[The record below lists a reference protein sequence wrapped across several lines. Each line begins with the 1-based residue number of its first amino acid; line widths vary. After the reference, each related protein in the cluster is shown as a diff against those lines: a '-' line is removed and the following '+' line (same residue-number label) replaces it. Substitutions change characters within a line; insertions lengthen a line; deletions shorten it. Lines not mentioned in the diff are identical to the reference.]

1 MKADLLFTGSELL
14 TGLVENTNAG
24 YLSRRLGG
32 AGIQVREQRVLP
44 DDLQAIAA
52 AMERSLRLSDVVI
65 VTGGLGPTDD
75 DLTREAAAYCLR
87 RKLRPDAR
95 QMQILEFFFQE
106 RGLEMPEANRKQ
118 ALVIE
123 GSTPLDNPRG
133 TAPGALI
140 ETGGKLLF
148 LLPGPPLEMQPMFE
162 EAVLPLLRGRARD
175 DFFLVKTLKCT
186 GLGESQLA
194 AAVKDLGRWDN
205 PSLSLAARGMEVH
218 LQLKAHG
225 APAAVEELIAAASHR
240 LRRALRDYLYGE
252 DEDTLAAVVSRLLI
266 ESGQTLALAESC
278 SGGLLADMITDVPG
292 SSRFFKGG
300 LVAYSLAA
308 KEASLGLDR
317 TFLEREGA
325 VSEWTARAMASAAR
339 RKLDATI
346 GVGITGVAGPDT
358 DPDGRPLGL
367 VYIAIDNKDRVSCRE
382 MHFRGIR
389 RTVKIRAAQAALTM
403 LWRRVRPEV

>member
-1 MKADLLFTGSELL
+1 MTF
-14 TGLVENTNAG
+14 
-24 YLSRRLGG
+24 LS
-32 AGIQVREQRVLP
+32 QN
-44 DDLQAIAA
+44 
-52 AMERSLRLSDVVI
+52 
-65 VTGGLGPTDD
+65 
-75 DLTREAAAYCLR
+75 
-87 RKLRPDAR
+87 
-95 QMQILEFFFQE
+95 
-106 RGLEMPEANRKQ
+106 LEMHRP
-118 ALVIE
+118 
-123 GSTPLDNPRG
+123 
-133 TAPGALI
+133 
-140 ETGGKLLF
+140 
-148 LLPGPPLEMQPMFE
+148 
-162 EAVLPLLRGRARD
+162 
-175 DFFLVKTLKCT
+175 
-186 GLGESQLA
+186 GESQLA
-194 AAVKDLGRWDN
+194 AAVKELGRWDN
-205 PSLSLAARGMEVH
+205 PSLSWLPGDGGSPAV
-218 LQLKAHG
+218 KAQG
-225 APAAVEELIAAASHR
+225 EPAAVEELIAAASHR

-317 TFLEREGA
+317 TLLEREGA

-358 DPDGRPLGL
+358 DLDGRPLGL